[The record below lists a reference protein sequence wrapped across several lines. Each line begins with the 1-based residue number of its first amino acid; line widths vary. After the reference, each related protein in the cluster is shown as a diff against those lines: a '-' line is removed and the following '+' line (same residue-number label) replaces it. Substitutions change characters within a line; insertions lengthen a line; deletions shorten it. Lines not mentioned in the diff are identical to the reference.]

1 MSEATPA
8 VVNAVEVPARTGT
21 AYPPQ
26 HAGAVKGREKRVLG
40 DLFGLTQ
47 FGVNLTTLAPGSWSS
62 HRHWHEA
69 EDEFVYVL
77 EGEVILIDDRG
88 EHRMTPGMCA
98 GFKAGVANAHHLVN
112 RSQRPAVFLEVG
124 TRAPDERAHYADVD
138 MAASRSGGGP
148 WKFTRK
154 DGSPAG

>member
-1 MSEATPA
+1 MSEAKSA
-8 VVNAVEVPARTGT
+8 VVNAVQVCARSGT

-26 HAGAVKGREKRVLG
+26 YAGAVKGREKRVLG

-77 EGEVILIDDRG
+77 EGEVVLIDDRG

-98 GFKAGVANAHHLVN
+98 GFRAGVPNGHHLVN
-112 RSQRPAVFLEVG
+112 RSPHRALLLEVG
-124 TRAPDERAHYADVD
+124 TRAADERAHYAEVD
-138 MAASRSGGGP
+138 LAASRTGGGP
-148 WKFTRK
+148 LRFTRK